1 MKLINARDGR
11 LQPIPFSLGESGRG
25 RWLEEVKISN
35 RPGQAPDGPED
46 VSYFVFGEDRK
57 HVILTKANPA
67 QRGVLLR
74 INTEGAYTR
83 GTSGSVKLLGGM
95 AKLLTSGEY
104 AYGGAGR
111 IGGGTDELWHAE
123 GPAIFVVI
131 IGGGSYKGYG
141 HRYLVVTE
149 SFGTRLITRETLCQ
163 MIATD
168 EEPEV
173 ASVARQ
179 FKDVLN
185 KDVQAAIK
193 LADELEDSEKPIISV
208 AHFFGYK
215 PMEQV
220 VADHGFAIPMS
231 LRLVDGTIGGVSG
244 VQTGT
249 LVPGD
254 KALVAF
260 SVGRMGGKRYGV
272 TIEAEV
278 GLTRLHVS
286 EDYRG
291 NQGEVLAVVDQPD
304 WHVVLRHFKD
314 GGEYCVVRYDAGG
327 EHRCDPTGKVYQTT
341 PWTGREPVAPPV
353 PEPAAQQETTGSD
366 DESPMA
372 AALRKAGLR

>member
-1 MKLINARDGR
+1 
-11 LQPIPFSLGESGRG
+11 
-25 RWLEEVKISN
+25 
-35 RPGQAPDGPED
+35 
-46 VSYFVFGEDRK
+46 
-57 HVILTKANPA
+57 
-67 QRGVLLR
+67 
-74 INTEGAYTR
+74 
-83 GTSGSVKLLGGM
+83 
-95 AKLLTSGEY
+95 
-104 AYGGAGR
+104 
-111 IGGGTDELWHAE
+111 
-123 GPAIFVVI
+123 
-131 IGGGSYKGYG
+131 
-141 HRYLVVTE
+141 
-149 SFGTRLITRETLCQ
+149 

-208 AHFFGYK
+208 AHFFGCK

>member
-1 MKLINARDGR
+1 MKIINVLGGH
-11 LQPIPFSLGESGRG
+11 LQSIPFSLGESGRG
-25 RWLEEVKISN
+25 RWLEEVKVSN
-35 RPGQAPDGPED
+35 RPGQTPDGPED
-46 VSYFVFGEDRK
+46 VGYFVFGEDRK

-74 INTEGAYTR
+74 INTEGTYTR
-83 GTSGSVKLLGGM
+83 GTSGSVELLGGT
-95 AKLLTSGEY
+95 AKLLTFGEY
-104 AYGGAGR
+104 AYGDAGR

-123 GPAIFVVI
+123 GPAIFAVI
-131 IGGGSYKGYG
+131 ICGGSCKGYG

-149 SFGTRLITRETLCQ
+149 SFGTKLITREALCQ

-179 FKDVLN
+179 CKDALHKDVR
-185 KDVQAAIK
+185 AAIK
-193 LADELEDSEKPIISV
+193 LADELEDSEKPVAS

-231 LRLVDGTIGGVSG
+231 LRLADGTIGGVSG

-260 SVGRMGGKRYGV
+260 SVGRMGGRRYGV
-272 TIEAEV
+272 KVEAEV
-278 GLTRLHVS
+278 GLTRLHV
-286 EDYRG
+286 G
-291 NQGEVLAVVDQPD
+291 NEGEVLALVEQQLD

-314 GGEYCVVRYDAGG
+314 GEEYCVVRYDAGG
-327 EHRCDPTGKVYQTT
+327 EHRCDSSGQVYQTT
-341 PWTGREPVAPPV
+341 PWTGREPVTPPV
-353 PEPAAQQETTGSD
+353 ASHTRAVSRTSTQPS
-366 DESPMA
+366 
-372 AALRKAGLR
+372 